1 MATNSRDYMRLYQ
14 ARRRQSLRGWG
25 TFNLDLA
32 LAAHRRLIALGV
44 GKDEARAARDWRA
57 TLALALDDR
66 KQGAKYW
73 ENNGRYIVRDWNG
86 ETEPG
91 DYCRDFTKQQI
102 LDY

>member
-1 MATNSRDYMRLYQ
+1 MKNRAKQKTLTITGN
-14 ARRRQSLRGWG
+14 
-25 TFNLDLA
+25 
-32 LAAHRRLIALGV
+32 LAADLDTLAEIYADKGNFYGQHIAASL
-44 GKDEARAARDWRA
+44 ERAARDWRA